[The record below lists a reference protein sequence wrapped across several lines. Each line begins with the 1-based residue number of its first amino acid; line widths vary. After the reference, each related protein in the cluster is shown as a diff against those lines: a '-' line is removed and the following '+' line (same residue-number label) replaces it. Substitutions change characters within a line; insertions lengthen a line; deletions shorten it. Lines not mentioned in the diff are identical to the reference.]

1 VQPSR
6 RKRRQIGT
14 ALRPERPLRYE
25 GLSDPILVRR
35 AKDGDNQALETL
47 CVRHAPRVNRLS
59 AHVLG
64 DPEDARDAAQEALAK
79 VCVKLGQFRGEAA
92 FSTWLHRLTLNA
104 CKDVAQ
110 RRARRQHDPLV
121 DDARAGNEPEPD
133 RSAELSELRADL
145 REGFFRQDPRRESGF
160 PGVVGEDVPRAE
172 DEIFQLGQW
181 HEVFDQRR
189 PAFGSLSEAN
199 GPHLR
204 QRSDW
209 RRKPAADG
217 DDAGDRRGA
226 DSSESNEEN
235 SQLSTCYI
243 NLRRIFHNRKLYHL
257 KLDATVATP

>member
-1 VQPSR
+1 MQPSR

-35 AKDGDNQALETL
+35 AKDGDDRALETL

-133 RSAELSELRADL
+133 RSAELSDLRADL
-145 REGFFRQDPRRESGF
+145 RDGLAGLPEKQARVLVLKDALGLSFEEVSVAAGIPVGTAKCYAHRGRAAMRE
-160 PGVVGEDVPRAE
+160 V
-172 DEIFQLGQW
+172 L
-181 HEVFDQRR
+181 
-189 PAFGSLSEAN
+189 EA
-199 GPHLR
+199 G
-204 QRSDW
+204 
-209 RRKPAADG
+209 AA
-217 DDAGDRRGA
+217 
-226 DSSESNEEN
+226 
-235 SQLSTCYI
+235 T
-243 NLRRIFHNRKLYHL
+243 
-257 KLDATVATP
+257 